1 MTTPKTSL
9 PQFSIT
15 ENIPEPINEE
25 FSHQYED
32 EPVYCY
38 AIVDCAHF
46 DACFYKMFI
55 KNPNITSYPLL
66 ADTPYSK
73 SSEAGPLLV
82 KIEPDREENQDIINE
97 ILFAQEE
104 KPSVLWF
111 WSKLPF
117 LVLKKYLK
125 ELLFAENQDGKKYFL
140 RFYDPRCFIDML
152 EIFKADNNIDR
163 YLKKI
168 ECWAYYLDS
177 QYYYINKDS

>member
-15 ENIPEPINEE
+15 ENIPESINGELG
-25 FSHQYED
+25 HRHED

-73 SSEAGPLLV
+73 SSEAGPL
-82 KIEPDREENQDIINE
+82 
-97 ILFAQEE
+97 
-104 KPSVLWF
+104 SVSYTHLT
-111 WSKLPF
+111 LPTICS
-117 LVLKKYLK
+117 V
-125 ELLFAENQDGKKYFL
+125 
-140 RFYDPRCFIDML
+140 
-152 EIFKADNNIDR
+152 
-163 YLKKI
+163 
-168 ECWAYYLDS
+168 
-177 QYYYINKDS
+177 